1 MPPKFSMKVDSERS
15 THPSRI
21 VVRGTNWVGDTVISL
36 PAARQLKR
44 IFPAAHFTFW
54 TPRSLETLVR
64 ATGIPDDMICFD
76 RNDRGPFRRS
86 FRMKKTLET
95 GRFDMAV
102 HFQNAFESAFTSWLA
117 GIPLRA
123 GYPTDLRGLL
133 LNIKVPVRQEIR
145 SKHQVFYYLAIT
157 DFLESHFKGTGS
169 RGTAH
174 PDCSIDLDEGS
185 LHQARRLL
193 VSLNVDLERP
203 IFCLC
208 AGSANSEAK
217 RWPGDY
223 FARLGDLLTKNVG
236 AQMVFLGSPD
246 EVGLIEGIIAAMRV
260 SGAVSLA
267 GKADMITSM
276 AVMKL
281 SQAVI
286 SNDTGSA
293 HLAVAASSKV
303 LTIFGP
309 TSVGATAPYGSD
321 AHIIQGEAPCAPCR
335 HFRCPLPDHPCM
347 RSVDP
352 EAVQIKVEEIRSEK
366 SVG

>member
-1 MPPKFSMKVDSERS
+1 MRVDSERPAY
-15 THPSRI
+15 PSRI

-36 PAARQLKR
+36 PAARELKR
-44 IFPAAHFTFW
+44 VFSSAHFTFW
-54 TPRSLETLVR
+54 VPRGLETLVR

-76 RNDRGPFRRS
+76 RNDGGPLRRPFRIR
-86 FRMKKTLET
+86 KALGT
-95 GRFDMAV
+95 GKFDMVV

-117 GIPLRA
+117 RIPMRA
-123 GYPTDLRGLL
+123 GYPTDLRGPL
-133 LNIKVPVRQEIR
+133 LNIRVPVRQETR

-157 DFLESHFKGTGS
+157 DFLENHFQRTGS
-169 RGTAH
+169 GGIGI
-174 PDCSIDLDEGS
+174 PDCSIDLDEAA
-185 LHQARRLL
+185 LHQAGKLL
-193 VSLNVDLERP
+193 ASLNVDLERP

-223 FARLGDLLTKNVG
+223 FAHLGDLLATNDG
-236 AQMVFLGSPD
+236 AQVVFLGSPD
-246 EVGLIEGIIAAMRV
+246 ETDLIEGIISIMRV

-276 AVMKL
+276 AVMKQ
-281 SQAVI
+281 SRAVI

-293 HLAVAASSKV
+293 HLAVAAGSRV

-309 TSVGATAPYGSD
+309 TSAGATAPYGRD

-335 HFRCPLPDHPCM
+335 HFRCPVPDHPCM
-347 RSVDP
+347 RSVSP
-352 EAVQIKVEEIRSEK
+352 EAVQIKVRQILSGRSE
-366 SVG
+366 G